1 MLSRRVI
8 GARLVRV
15 EQRRKTDGSGERVQD
30 VTALIFDNGLRVV
43 LSSHELEGEYAV
55 TAEVVE

>member
-30 VTALIFDNGLRVV
+30 VT
-43 LSSHELEGEYAV
+43 EP
-55 TAEVVE
+55 